1 MVDKGGIHVQVLQR
15 ELIDKLAQSW
25 QFQLKKTLHDLHLW
39 ASQAKTTKQMTK
51 L

>member
-15 ELIDKLAQSW
+15 KLIDKLAQI
-25 QFQLKKTLHDLHLW
+25 QLKTTLHDLHLW
-39 ASQAKTTKQMTK
+39 ASQAKITKQMTK